1 MTPTQAHSRLRP
13 KAFTLIELLV
23 AIAII
28 ALLVS
33 IALVAG
39 GQVAAGARTSS
50 TKQTLQALN
59 LALDAMVSE
68 TGRIP
73 EPIVVDPRDERQL
86 VYIPIVDGRNMTNRS
101 DPSAYQLQLDY
112 PGGNQRG
119 NQLMNSGGLFF
130 QQALQVDTARAIVEG
145 LPSEIVRPYTPSA
158 DAQRSDADTLQP
170 EMATP
175 FDAYG
180 LPIRY
185 VHPAFDGR
193 IVQTGT
199 PTSED
204 WSPSSFLRLVPN
216 QTPRGVPDPIL
227 RERGYRI
234 NAIRRGNLTR
244 PTLDPASP
252 AFDGSG
258 GATTDFADS
267 DGGFCPNNRPYFYSV
282 GDDGSPAP
290 YSLDPDP
297 AEMAVRNIN
306 DNVYLVTPEFDL
318 NPDYRVIFE

>member
-1 MTPTQAHSRLRP
+1 MTPTQAHSQVRP
-13 KAFTLIELLV
+13 NAFTLIELLV

-39 GQVAAGARTSS
+39 GQVAAGARSSS

-68 TGRIP
+68 TGRLP
-73 EPIVVDPRDERQL
+73 EPIVLDPRDERQL
-86 VYIPIVDGRNMTNRS
+86 VYIPIVDGRNMTNQS

-119 NQLMNSGGLFF
+119 NQIMNSGGLFF

-145 LPSEIVRPYTPSA
+145 LPSELVRPYTPSA

-204 WSPSSFLRLVPN
+204 WSTGSFLRLVPS
-216 QTPRGVPDPIL
+216 QTPRGVPDPIN
-227 RERGYRI
+227 RERAYRI
-234 NAIRRGNLTR
+234 NAIRRGNLSN
-244 PTLDPASP
+244 PA
-252 AFDGSG
+252 
-258 GATTDFADS
+258 GAGAAADFADS
-267 DGGFCPNNRPYFYSV
+267 DGGFCPGNRPYFYSA
-282 GDDGSPAP
+282 GDDGSPAVF
-290 YSLDPDP
+290 SLDP
-297 AEMAVRNIN
+297 AENAVRNIN

-318 NPDYRVIFE
+318 NPDYRIIFE